1 LRGGVQCAPPL
12 GQSAFGKYFGW
23 IESSAEPFADRTAR
37 GAGEVAC
44 GVNRINLVG
53 YRPQDPWKMHDVFT
67 SFSPQNKCVMKN
79 TSNSI
84 STAPIPT
91 IPLDY
96 QEYPIE
102 EVQRRSLEYYDNMKR
117 RRTVR
122 DFSRRKVPLD
132 IIENCLR
139 TADTAPNGANQHP
152 WHFVVVSD
160 PEIKI
165 QIREAAEKEEQDF
178 YKSRASREWLEAL
191 APLGTDENKPFLET
205 APYLIAIFAKVY
217 GLDEKGKRV
226 KHYYVNE
233 SVGIAT
239 GLLISAIHHSGL
251 ASLTHTPSPMRFL
264 NQILER
270 PERERP
276 FLLLVIGYPAADVRV
291 PDIQRKSLPEIS
303 TYF

>member
-1 LRGGVQCAPPL
+1 
-12 GQSAFGKYFGW
+12 
-23 IESSAEPFADRTAR
+23 
-37 GAGEVAC
+37 
-44 GVNRINLVG
+44 
-53 YRPQDPWKMHDVFT
+53 
-67 SFSPQNKCVMKN
+67 MKN
-79 TSNSI
+79 SSNSNN
-84 STAPIPT
+84 SAQIPT
-91 IPLDY
+91 IPLDC
-96 QEYPIE
+96 QEYPVE
-102 EVQRRSLEYYDNMKR
+102 EVQRRALEYYENMRR

-122 DFSRRKVPLD
+122 DFSERLVPLD

-139 TADTAPNGANQHP
+139 TADTAPNGAKQHP

-160 PEIKI
+160 PEIKR

-178 YKSRASREWLEAL
+178 YKSRATREWLEAL
-191 APLGTDENKPFLET
+191 APLGTDEHKPFLET
-205 APYLIAIFAKVY
+205 APYLIAIFAKVH
-217 GLDEKGKRV
+217 GIDEQGKRV

-264 NQILER
+264 NKILRR
-270 PERERP
+270 PEQERP
-276 FLLLVIGYPAADVRV
+276 FLLLVVGYPEKNAKV

>member
-1 LRGGVQCAPPL
+1 M
-12 GQSAFGKYFGW
+12 
-23 IESSAEPFADRTAR
+23 
-37 GAGEVAC
+37 
-44 GVNRINLVG
+44 IN
-53 YRPQDPWKMHDVFT
+53 
-67 SFSPQNKCVMKN
+67 S
-79 TSNSI
+79 SNSN
-84 STAPIPT
+84 SPAEIPS

-96 QEYPIE
+96 QEYPVE
-102 EVQRRSLEYYDNMKR
+102 EVQQRALEYYENMKR

-122 DFSRRKVPLD
+122 DFSTRHVPLD
-132 IIENCLR
+132 IIENCIR

-160 PEIKI
+160 QEIKSE
-165 QIREAAEKEEQDF
+165 IRQAAEKEEQDF
-178 YKSRASREWLEAL
+178 YKSRASREWLEVL
-191 APLGTDENKPFLET
+191 APLGTDEHKPFLET
-205 APYLIAIFAKVY
+205 APYLIAIFAKVH
-217 GLDEKGKRV
+217 GFDEQGKRV

-264 NQILER
+264 NKILQR
-270 PERERP
+270 PEQERP
-276 FLLLVIGYPAADVRV
+276 FLLLVVGYPEKDAKV

>member
-1 LRGGVQCAPPL
+1 M
-12 GQSAFGKYFGW
+12 
-23 IESSAEPFADRTAR
+23 
-37 GAGEVAC
+37 
-44 GVNRINLVG
+44 IN
-53 YRPQDPWKMHDVFT
+53 
-67 SFSPQNKCVMKN
+67 S
-79 TSNSI
+79 SNSN
-84 STAPIPT
+84 SPAEIPT

-96 QEYPIE
+96 QEFPVE
-102 EVQRRSLEYYDNMKR
+102 EVQQRALEYYENMKR

-122 DFSRRKVPLD
+122 DFSTRHVPLD
-132 IIENCLR
+132 IIENCIR

-160 PEIKI
+160 QEIKSE
-165 QIREAAEKEEQDF
+165 IRQAAEKEEQDF
-178 YKSRASREWLEAL
+178 YKSRASREWLEVL
-191 APLGTDENKPFLET
+191 APLGTDEHKPFLET
-205 APYLIAIFAKVY
+205 APYLIAIFAKVH
-217 GLDEKGKRV
+217 GIDEQGKRV

-264 NQILER
+264 NKILQR
-270 PERERP
+270 PEQERP
-276 FLLLVIGYPAADVRV
+276 FLLLVVGYPEKDAKV